1 MYSIKEVAK
10 GWDGKY
16 KDAECPTGSYT
27 YEAIYAPS
35 LRIDEYKT

>member
-1 MYSIKEVAK
+1 MYSTKEVAK

-27 YEAIYAPS
+27 YEEITLHPY
-35 LRIDEYKT
+35 E